1 MIGKKEIGLIDQY
14 LESSDL
20 AKHNAN
26 LVYSLPAMANILSGE
41 VMKEY
46 MLRRILNEEERLMH
60 EEGWWYQHQLS
71 LLGPSR
77 RVLNPEPPATLLIT
91 FIFQS

>member
-1 MIGKKEIGLIDQY
+1 MPEDRTVSLVDSY
-14 LESSDL
+14 LGSEDL

-46 MLRRILNEEERLMH
+46 MLGRILSEEERLMH
-60 EEGWWYQHQLS
+60 EEGWWYQHQLPFS
-71 LLGPSR
+71 DLFT
-77 RVLNPEPPATLLIT
+77 A
-91 FIFQS
+91 